1 MRGGAIACPE
11 PLAAET
17 GERIFAQGGTALEAA
32 VAAAAVQGV
41 TNPLGCGL
49 GGMAHIMVVRRGWRA
64 PRFLNASVA
73 VGSRAEPG
81 IFEDAFMGRSERAG
95 RYLIDGDRNQLGYES
110 IMTPG
115 FVRGMDALLGMGEG
129 RLRWPVLLEP
139 AAGAAT
145 DGFPVYPYLEAYYTF
160 EGGDRPG
167 YPDVFRKLTQDAA
180 ARTRYLPGGRPMRTG
195 EVMRQPEYGRT
206 LERVARGGPDEF
218 YRGAVAGEMA
228 ADFAARRALV
238 TSADLETY
246 QVQVAEP
253 VQGSFRG
260 LTVYS
265 SPPPAHGAVLL
276 TMLNLADEMDLGR
289 LAWNSPDYVEAV
301 AWATRTAFADCMP
314 YLSDPAFVTVP
325 VEWLTSKERVRGA
338 VREFALETGHGGGI
352 PADGHT
358 THVSALDTDGDVV
371 SITHSI
377 GSIAGAGVMTPGLGF
392 LHNNFMGHFNPLRGY
407 HNSIA
412 AGKRM
417 GGGCPTIVYRDG
429 APWIAIG
436 SSGGSRLIS
445 AVFQTLL
452 NVVLFQMPL
461 AAALAAPRIH
471 SESGRRIYVEPGLA
485 ATVAAPLRRRGY
497 EIEAT
502 IYMGCNQAVEF
513 TPAGPAAASDPR
525 GGAGIGL
532 WPRERGRQGKA

>member
-32 VAAAAVQGV
+32 VAAAAMQGV

-49 GGMAHIMVVRRGWRA
+49 GGMAHIMVVRRGWPA

-73 VGSRAEPG
+73 VGSRAKPG
-81 IFEDAFMGRSERAG
+81 IFEEAFMGRSERAG

-325 VEWLTSKERVRGA
+325 VGWLTSKERARGA
-338 VREFALETGHGGGI
+338 RREFALETGHGGGI
-352 PADGHT
+352 PSDGHT

-412 AGKRM
+412 TGKRM
-417 GGGCPTIVYRDG
+417 GGVCPTIVYRDG

-452 NVVLFQMPL
+452 NVVLFRLPL

-471 SESGRRIYVEPGLA
+471 SESGRKIYVEPALA
-485 ATVAAPLRRRGY
+485 DTVAAPLRRRGY

-513 TPAGPAAASDPR
+513 APAGPAAASDPR
-525 GGAGIGL
+525 GGAGTGL
-532 WPRERGRQGKA
+532 WPRERGRQGRA

>member
-32 VAAAAVQGV
+32 VAAAAMQGV

-49 GGMAHIMVVRRGWRA
+49 GGMAHIMVVRRGWPA

-129 RLRWPVLLEP
+129 RLRWSVLLEP

-265 SPPPAHGAVLL
+265 SPPPSHGVVLV

-325 VEWLTSKERVRGA
+325 VGWLTSKERARGA
-338 VREFALETGHGGGI
+338 RREFALETGHGGGI
-352 PADGHT
+352 PSDGHT

-412 AGKRM
+412 TGKRM

-513 TPAGPAAASDPR
+513 APAGPAAASDPR
-525 GGAGIGL
+525 GGAGTGL
-532 WPRERGRQGKA
+532 WPRERGRQGRA

>member
-17 GERIFAQGGTALEAA
+17 GERILALGGTALEAA

-49 GGMAHIMVVRRGWRA
+49 GGMAHIMVVRRGWPA

-81 IFEDAFMGRSERAG
+81 IFEEAFMGRSERAG

-129 RLRWPVLLEP
+129 RLRWPMLLEP
-139 AAGAAT
+139 AASAAT
-145 DGFPVYPYLEAYYTF
+145 DGFPVYPYLETYYTF

-167 YPDVFRKLTQDAA
+167 YPDVFRKLSQDAA
-180 ARTRYLPGGRPMRTG
+180 ARDRYLPGGRPMRTG
-195 EVMRQPEYGRT
+195 EIMRQPEYGRT

-218 YRGAVAGEMA
+218 YHGAVANEIA
-228 ADFAARRALV
+228 ADFAVRGALV
-238 TSADLETY
+238 TGADLETY

-253 VQGSFRG
+253 VRGIFRG

-265 SPPPAHGAVLL
+265 SPPPAHGVVLV

-289 LAWNSPDYVEAV
+289 LAWNSPDYVEAL

-325 VEWLTSKERVRGA
+325 VGWLTSKERVRGA
-338 VREFALETGHGGGI
+338 RREFALEGGHSGGI

-358 THVSALDTDGDVV
+358 THVSALDTAGDVV

-377 GSIAGAGVMTPGLGF
+377 GSIAGAGVMTAGLGF

-407 HNSIA
+407 HNSIT

-452 NVVLFQMPL
+452 NTVLFRMPL

-471 SESGRRIYVEPGLA
+471 SESGRKIYVEPALA
-485 ATVAAPLRRRGY
+485 DTVAAPLRRRGY

-513 TPAGPAAASDPR
+513 TPSGPAAASDPR

-532 WPRERGRQGKA
+532 WPRERGQKGKV

>member
-32 VAAAAVQGV
+32 VAAAAMQGV

-49 GGMAHIMVVRRGWRA
+49 GGMAHIMVVRRGWPA

-129 RLRWPVLLEP
+129 RLRWSVLLEP

-180 ARTRYLPGGRPMRTG
+180 ARDRYLPGGRPMRTG

-338 VREFALETGHGGGI
+338 VREFVLETGHGGGI

-452 NVVLFQMPL
+452 NVVLFRLPL

-471 SESGRRIYVEPGLA
+471 SESGRKIYVEPALA
-485 ATVAAPLRRRGY
+485 DTVAAPLRRRGY

>member
-1 MRGGAIACPE
+1 MRAGAIACPE
-11 PLAAET
+11 PPAAET
-17 GERIFAQGGTALEAA
+17 GEGIFAQGGTALEAA

-49 GGMAHIMVVRRGWRA
+49 GGMAHIMVARRGWPA

-81 IFEDAFMGRSERAG
+81 VFEEAFMGRSERAG
-95 RYLIDGDRNQLGYES
+95 RYLIADDRNQLGYES

-115 FVRGMDALLGMGEG
+115 FVRGMDALLGLGDG
-129 RLRWPVLLEP
+129 RLRWPALLEP
-139 AAGAAT
+139 AAGIAA
-145 DGFPVYPYLEAYYTF
+145 DGFPVYPYLETYYTF

-167 YPDVFRKLTQDAA
+167 YPDVFRKLGPDAA
-180 ARTRYLPGGRPMRTG
+180 ARDRYLPGGRPMRTG
-195 EVMRQPEYGRT
+195 ETMRQPEYGRT
-206 LERVARGGPDEF
+206 LARVAGGGPDEF
-218 YRGAVAGEMA
+218 YRGAVGREMA
-228 ADFAARRALV
+228 ADFAARGGFV
-238 TSADLETY
+238 TADDLETY
-246 QVQVAEP
+246 QVQVVEP
-253 VQGSFRG
+253 VQGTFRG
-260 LTVYS
+260 LTLYS
-265 SPPPAHGAVLL
+265 APPPAHGAVLV
-276 TMLNLADEMDLGR
+276 TMLNLAEEMDLGR
-289 LAWNSPDYVEAV
+289 LEWNSPDYVEAV
-301 AWATRTAFADCMP
+301 AWATRAAFADCMP
-314 YLSDPAFVTVP
+314 YLSDPAFVSVP
-325 VEWLTSKERVRGA
+325 VGWLVSKERLRGI
-338 VREFALETGHGGGI
+338 RRDFALETGHAGGI

-377 GSIAGAGVMTPGLGF
+377 GSIAGAGVATPGLGF
-392 LHNNFMGHFNPLRGY
+392 LHNNFLGHFNPLRGY

-412 AGKRM
+412 PRKRM

-452 NVVLFQMPL
+452 NMVLFRMPL

-471 SESGRRIYVEPGLA
+471 SEAGRKIYVEPALA
-485 ATVAAPLRRRGY
+485 ETVAEPLRRRGY

-513 TPAGPAAASDPR
+513 TPNGPAAASDPR
-525 GGAGIGL
+525 GGAGIGR
-532 WPRERGRQGKA
+532 WPREE

>member
-1 MRGGAIACPE
+1 MREGAIACPE
-11 PLAAET
+11 PPAAET

-49 GGMAHIMVVRRGWRA
+49 GGMAHIMVARRGWAA
-64 PRFLNASVA
+64 PRFVNASVA
-73 VGSRAEPG
+73 VGARAEPG
-81 IFEDAFMGRSERAG
+81 VFEEAFMGRSERAG
-95 RYLIDGDRNQLGYES
+95 RYLIAGDRNQLGYES

-115 FVRGMDALLGMGEG
+115 FVRGMEALLDVGEG
-129 RLRWPVLLEP
+129 RLRWTALLEP
-139 AAGAAT
+139 AAGIAA
-145 DGFPVYPYLEAYYTF
+145 DGFPVYPYLETYYTF

-167 YPDVFRKLTQDAA
+167 YPDVFRKLARDAA
-180 ARTRYLPGGRPMRTG
+180 ARDRYLPAGRPMRTG

-206 LERVARGGPDEF
+206 LERIARGGPDEF
-218 YRGAVAGEMA
+218 YCGAVGREMA
-228 ADFAARRALV
+228 ADFTSRNALV
-238 TSADLETY
+238 TGEDLKAY
-246 QVQVAEP
+246 RVQVAEP
-253 VQGSFRG
+253 VHSTFHG
-260 LTVYS
+260 LTVHS

-276 TMLNLADEMDLGR
+276 TMLNLAEEMDLGR
-289 LAWNSPDYVEAV
+289 LDWNSPEYVEAV

-325 VEWLTSKERVRGA
+325 VGWLTSKERIRGA
-338 VREFALETGHGGGI
+338 RREFALEAGHGAGI

-412 AGKRM
+412 PGKRM

-429 APWIAIG
+429 TPWIAIG

-452 NVVLFQMPL
+452 NIVLFRMPL

-471 SESGRRIYVEPGLA
+471 SEAGRKIYVEPTLA
-485 ATVAAPLRRRGY
+485 EAVAPPLRRRGY
-497 EIEAT
+497 EIEVT

-532 WPRERGRQGKA
+532 WPRPRGRQGTA

>member
-1 MRGGAIACPE
+1 MRGGSIACPE
-11 PLAAET
+11 PLAAEI

-49 GGMAHIMVVRRGWRA
+49 GGMAHIMVVRRGWPA

-81 IFEDAFMGRSERAG
+81 TFEEAFMGRSERAG
-95 RYLIDGDRNQLGYES
+95 RYLIHGDRNQLGYES

-180 ARTRYLPGGRPMRTG
+180 ARDRYLPGGRPMRIG

-218 YRGAVAGEMA
+218 YRGAVASEMA

-265 SPPPAHGAVLL
+265 SPPPSHGVVLV

-325 VEWLTSKERVRGA
+325 VGWLTSRERVRGA
-338 VREFALETGHGGGI
+338 RREFALETGPGGGI

-452 NVVLFQMPL
+452 NVALFRMPL

-471 SESGRRIYVEPGLA
+471 SESGRKIYVEPALA
-485 ATVAAPLRRRGY
+485 DTVAAPLRRRGY

-532 WPRERGRQGKA
+532 WPRERGRQGRA

>member
-1 MRGGAIACPE
+1 MRAGAIACPE
-11 PLAAET
+11 PPAAET
-17 GERIFAQGGTALEAA
+17 GEGIFAQGGTALEAA

-49 GGMAHIMVVRRGWRA
+49 GGMAHIMVVRRGWPA

-81 IFEDAFMGRSERAG
+81 VFEEAFLGRSERAG
-95 RYLIDGDRNQLGYES
+95 RYLIARDRNQLGYES

-115 FVRGMDALLGMGEG
+115 FVRGMDALLGLGDG
-129 RLRWPVLLEP
+129 RLRWPALLEP
-139 AAGAAT
+139 AAGIAT
-145 DGFPVYPYLEAYYTF
+145 DGFAVYPYLETYYTF

-167 YPDVFRKLTQDAA
+167 YPDVFRKLAQDAA
-180 ARTRYLPGGRPMRTG
+180 ARDRYLPGGRPMRIG
-195 EVMRQPEYGRT
+195 ETMRQPEYGRA
-206 LERVARGGPDEF
+206 LARVARGGPDEF
-218 YRGAVAGEMA
+218 YGGAVAREMA
-228 ADFAARRALV
+228 EDFTARGAFVTAD
-238 TSADLETY
+238 DLETY

-253 VQGSFRG
+253 VQSTFRG

-265 SPPPAHGAVLL
+265 APPPAHGAVLV
-276 TMLNLADEMDLGR
+276 TMLNLAEEMDLGR
-289 LAWNSPDYVEAV
+289 LEWNSPDYVEAV
-301 AWATRTAFADCMP
+301 AWATRAAFADCMP

-325 VEWLTSKERVRGA
+325 VGWLVSKERLRGIR
-338 VREFALETGHGGGI
+338 REFALETGHAGGI

-377 GSIAGAGVMTPGLGF
+377 GSIAGAGVATPGLGF
-392 LHNNFMGHFNPLRGY
+392 LHNNFLGHFNPLRGY

-412 AGKRM
+412 PRKRM

-452 NVVLFQMPL
+452 NVVLFRMPL

-471 SESGRRIYVEPGLA
+471 SEAGRKIYVEPALA
-485 ATVAAPLRRRGY
+485 ETVAEPLRRRGY

-532 WPRERGRQGKA
+532 WPRASGRPGGA